1 MKKMKYALLIEGVKG
16 VQLYQNGD
24 FTQTLSGP
32 NPEVYHMHEIA
43 KANGW
48 DYFDPIVSFDIP
60 HLIHVFT
67 KFPSKQHERI
77 VHVVLDFFRSN
88 TPLDK
93 LTLQL
98 FVLPAYQQFL
108 VNKGETVLPA
118 WLARLSQSN
127 NQETAKQ
134 KEDMIK
140 TVYHRHAKPVEKYK
154 EENELILKWM
164 LDSSN
169 RLSAI
174 DLKRHLDEHPDITH
188 VVGLVGLTHLAM
200 LDKFSIKVKT
210 PFSCLAECEISGRV
224 VNITLFGCVHGEGMG
239 LTMLSNYLQKM
250 GFKTQNDEMLASVN
264 QNVGKFLELA
274 GVRVITNQFDRQ
286 CAISDNTASES
297 HVALSRPDQEVDN
310 SEKVVRNNYF

>member
-1 MKKMKYALLIEGVKG
+1 MKYALLIEGVKG

-24 FTQTLSGP
+24 FTQALSGP
-32 NPEVYHMHEIA
+32 NPEIYHMHEIA

-48 DYFDPIVSFDIP
+48 DYFDPIVSFDLLHIF
-60 HLIHVFT
+60 HALT
-67 KFPSKQHERI
+67 KFPATQHERV
-77 VHVVLDFFRSN
+77 VHVVLDFFRSS
-88 TPLDK
+88 TPIDK

-108 VNKGETVLPA
+108 ANKGETVLPA

-127 NQETAKQ
+127 NQEIAKQ
-134 KEDMIK
+134 KQDMIK
-140 TVYHRHAKPVEKYK
+140 TVYCKYAKPVEKYK

-174 DLKRHLDEHPDITH
+174 DLKRYLDEHPDVTH

-210 PFSCLAECEISGRV
+210 PFSCLAECKIGERL
-224 VNITLFGCVHGEGMG
+224 VNITLFGSVHGERTG

-250 GFKTQNDEMLASVN
+250 GFKTQNDEMLASMT
-264 QNVGKFLELA
+264 QNAGEFVELA
-274 GVRVITNQFDRQ
+274 GIRAITNQFDRQ
-286 CAISDNTASES
+286 CAISENTASENLIAPS
-297 HVALSRPDQEVDN
+297 SQAQEVDN
-310 SEKVVRNNYF
+310 SEKVVRNSYF